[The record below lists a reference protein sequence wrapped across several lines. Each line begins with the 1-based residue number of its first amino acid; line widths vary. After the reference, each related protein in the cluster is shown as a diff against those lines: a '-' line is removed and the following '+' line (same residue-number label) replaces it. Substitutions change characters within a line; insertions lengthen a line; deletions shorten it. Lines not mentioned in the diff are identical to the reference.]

1 MPRRRWPVHTDVHIE
16 VSAELP
22 APGTRHRLHGRGNAP
37 LLEAP
42 ERALEKSSVV
52 VRSIG
57 RLIKWWQ
64 QPHILMTGL
73 SIGVAVGTAMSVYT
87 GRIDFIGGP
96 FVWAGCFIVLRRAWQ
111 KQSGW
116 PEMLRSTPFWVGLA
130 LAVAGNIIESARSK

>member
-1 MPRRRWPVHTDVHIE
+1 VRAPALQAGGPQFESAAAHHCFQCFTAHIAPSPLACPHGCPHRGFSGATRPRDAAQVARKGKR
-16 VSAELP
+16 
-22 APGTRHRLHGRGNAP
+22 P

-111 KQSGW
+111 
-116 PEMLRSTPFWVGLA
+116 
-130 LAVAGNIIESARSK
+130 